1 MMDLSR
7 RLDAS
12 GVITTRPCELTG
24 FLLGMDGT
32 NDVNDLAIYNG
43 HDNGGEEIIPTCDY
57 EADYK
62 GLNGV
67 TGIRRDCAD
76 GMYLEFT
83 CAGTAEVVVFYRS
96 K

>member
-7 RLDAS
+7 RLEAS
-12 GVITTRPCELTG
+12 GIITTGPGELTG
-24 FLLGMDGT
+24 FLLGMDGV
-32 NDVNDLAIYNG
+32 NDVTDLAIYNG
-43 HDNGGEEIIPTCDY
+43 QDNGGEEVIPTCDY
-57 EADYK
+57 EADYR

-67 TGIRRDCAD
+67 VGIRRDCAD

-83 CAGTAEVVVFYRS
+83 CAGAAEVVVFYRA